1 MIHINIFIHFLCF
14 AFGIGLI
21 TYCYQQYKMQP
32 DEVRKGILICELVFV
47 LMFFLDTV
55 LVYIR
60 NILHNSNLELLFN
73 GINYLLFFFVVRYAV
88 VIIQNLWKR
97 KTCYEIN
104 RLDKILVGAN
114 AIVLVFYILSIWI
127 SYLQTIPLLCILYLL
142 QGSLIL
148 VNYIKRR
155 TMQEQISSPQQGSS
169 IEMHLEEPKNIEE
182 RMDEIENLTTREKEI
197 ITYIYKGLSN
207 KEIAE
212 DLFISP
218 NTVKNHIYNIYKKL
232 EIKNKVELIKL
243 IDRGM

>member
-1 MIHINIFIHFLCF
+1 
-14 AFGIGLI
+14 
-21 TYCYQQYKMQP
+21 
-32 DEVRKGILICELVFV
+32 
-47 LMFFLDTV
+47 
-55 LVYIR
+55 
-60 NILHNSNLELLFN
+60 
-73 GINYLLFFFVVRYAV
+73 
-88 VIIQNLWKR
+88 
-97 KTCYEIN
+97 
-104 RLDKILVGAN
+104 
-114 AIVLVFYILSIWI
+114 
-127 SYLQTIPLLCILYLL
+127 
-142 QGSLIL
+142 
-148 VNYIKRR
+148 
-155 TMQEQISSPQQGSS
+155 MQEQISSPQQGSS